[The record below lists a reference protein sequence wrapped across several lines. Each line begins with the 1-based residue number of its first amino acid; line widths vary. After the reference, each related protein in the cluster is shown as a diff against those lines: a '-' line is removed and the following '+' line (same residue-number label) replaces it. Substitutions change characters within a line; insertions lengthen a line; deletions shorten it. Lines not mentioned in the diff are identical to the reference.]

1 MIDSIHPKNA
11 SDQMDV
17 MLSGA
22 HGQFG
27 RAIEAVLETE
37 NSMRVVARYDRA
49 TGFAG
54 QAIGHVIIDVSHHS
68 QTPDVVAFALD
79 YQLPLVIGTT
89 ALSEATQAQI
99 IQAGEHIAI
108 CQASNFSL
116 GANVL
121 AQLAALAA
129 KHLPEFGVHI
139 KETHHIH
146 KLDAPSGTAKS
157 LQAAIEKVSDQGIT
171 HESIREGDVVGTH
184 EVVFSG
190 IDETLTLCH
199 EATDRRVFAHG
210 AVLAAAKLIGRPAGL
225 YALTDLI

>member
-1 MIDSIHPKNA
+1 MVDSIQRKDTSEP
-11 SDQMDV
+11 MDV

-22 HGQFG
+22 NGQFG
-27 RAIEAVLETE
+27 RAIEDVLEAT
-37 NSMRVVARYDRA
+37 NNMRVVARYDRA
-49 TGFAG
+49 TGFSG
-54 QAIGHVIIDVSHHS
+54 QAIGQVIIDVSHHS
-68 QTPDVVAFALD
+68 QTPGVVAFALD
-79 YQLPLVIGTT
+79 HQLPLVIGTT
-89 ALSEATQAQI
+89 ALSESTQAQI

-108 CQASNFSL
+108 CQASNFSV

-121 AQLAALAA
+121 ARLVALAA

-146 KLDAPSGTAKS
+146 KLDSPSGTAKS
-157 LQAAIEKVSDQGIT
+157 LQAAIEKVSQHPIT

-190 IDETLTLCH
+190 LDESLTLRH

-210 AVLAAAKLIGRPAGL
+210 AVVAAAKLIKRPAGL
-225 YALTDLI
+225 YAVTDLI